1 MGSSKAGAGR
11 LGRGLDMEFDDQA
24 KSTPIGSGCHDDD
37 RSGSLIRRVRVSREG
52 ETKKDAALK
61 GGATKTFSELK
72 GAQDK
77 ERCRP
82 KGRRYETLG
91 VLNRS
96 AGLWPGIF
104 LGFPGRQPSVRR
116 GAEAPPIHCQGTG
129 KGIVLWGRTK
139 AISNG
144 IQPYVPG
151 NGIGCFCVAEDV
163 VVISGLP
170 ELTVKSLLIGEAG
183 LLLKGGNKSD

>member
-129 KGIVLWGRTK
+129 KD
-139 AISNG
+139 
-144 IQPYVPG
+144 VPG